1 MSATTPMSYHSH
13 VPLRRPWAWPVHP
26 PFKPRLSQTQEN
38 PPTSTQENG
47 KCGWGLWWISW
58 KVRKWGKCQRR
69 CCFSFCLSRYCSC
82 SSCWFFLLYAQIS
95 CGVGCFG
102 WLDRI
107 LRCGPAVFELLSAE
121 SYFAWPVQVQEA
133 SAAYLCAKTAQKWQ
147 WWRVAKPLAPEN
159 GKGFRIPEWRFTGA
173 HLNSKVSEETAGK
186 VLS

>member
-82 SSCWFFLLYAQIS
+82 SSCWFFFFYCMHKYPAVLAALDGWTGYL
-95 CGVGCFG
+95 GVVLQSSNC
-102 WLDRI
+102 WALKAI
-107 LRCGPAVFELLSAE
+107 LRGQSRCKRLQLLI
-121 SYFAWPVQVQEA
+121 
-133 SAAYLCAKTAQKWQ
+133 CAQKQHKSGNGDGWQ
-147 WWRVAKPLAPEN
+147 SLWPQKME
-159 GKGFRIPEWRFTGA
+159 
-173 HLNSKVSEETAGK
+173 KVFAF
-186 VLS
+186 LSGDLLGLI